1 MSFRKQSSVSQ
12 KRSYIPACVGDAC
25 KGKKTAPPQMRSNAF
40 AALTL
45 SDSEEEAPLRL
56 QKQPLTLQE
65 AEASDPWSQ
74 TMQRGGIQWGDLL
87 VDEENG
93 VSLEESLARV
103 SRRARI
109 DEMSRVRS
117 AQREAAERAERTAA
131 AVARAAAAVAEEI
144 ADVEAHNARLE
155 RMAEKEEEFYTQ
167 SFNAELS
174 EITSYRYNTA
184 DLTQEQYEECMTWLY
199 ANGWHV
205 EEESRDF
212 IHAIPDDLPPR
223 VWIPMSERPAP
234 VAPKKKVSGA
244 TVPRFCRD
252 SCGGV
257 PCASAT
263 CRYVHGDTMPRLD
276 KPCGFGAACGAS
288 DPTGVKRSQCL
299 YMHPGETWSAD
310 LVICRP
316 AAVAVAV
323 ADP

>member
-12 KRSYIPACVGDAC
+12 KRSYIPACVGDAR
-25 KGKKTAPPQMRSNAF
+25 KGKKTANSF
-40 AALTL
+40 GALSL
-45 SDSEEEAPLRL
+45 SDSEEEVAKRP
-56 QKQPLTLQE
+56 QPLTLQE

-74 TMQRGGIQWGDLL
+74 TMAHGGIQWGDLL

-109 DEMSRVRS
+109 DERSRVRS
-117 AQREAAERAERTAA
+117 AQREAAERAERSAA
-131 AVARAAAAVAEEI
+131 AVAWAAAAEAAEI
-144 ADVEAHNARLE
+144 ADVEAHNAYLE
-155 RMAEKEEEFYTQ
+155 RMSEKEEDFYMQ

-199 ANGWHV
+199 ANGWNV
-205 EEESRDF
+205 KEEARDF
-212 IHAIPDDLPPR
+212 IHTWPDDLPPR
-223 VWIPMSERPAP
+223 VWVPAGERPAP

-263 CRYVHGDTMPRLD
+263 CRYVHGDTMPRLE
-276 KPCGFGAACGAS
+276 KQCGFGAACGSS

-310 LVICRP
+310 LVITRP
-316 AAVAVAV
+316 PVAAAPVPVAA
-323 ADP
+323 P

>member
-25 KGKKTAPPQMRSNAF
+25 KGKKTANSF
-40 AALTL
+40 GALSL
-45 SDSEEEAPLRL
+45 SDSEEEVAKRPL

-74 TMQRGGIQWGDLL
+74 TMQHGAIQWGDLL

-117 AQREAAERAERTAA
+117 AQREAAERAERAAA
-131 AVARAAAAVAEEI
+131 AVARVAAREEAEIAAVA
-144 ADVEAHNARLE
+144 AHNVFLE
-155 RMAEKEEEFYTQ
+155 RMAEKEEEFYMQ
-167 SFNAELS
+167 SFSGNIT
-174 EITSYRYNTA
+174 EIMSDRYNMA
-184 DLTQEQYEECMTWLY
+184 DLSQPEYEECMTWLY
-199 ANGWHV
+199 ANGWNV
-205 EEESRDF
+205 IELTREF
-212 IHAIPDDLPPR
+212 IHTVPDDLPPR
-223 VWIPMSERPAP
+223 VWIPLSERPEP
-234 VAPKKKVSGA
+234 VASKKKVSGA

-263 CRYVHGDTMPRLD
+263 CRYVHADTMPRLE
-276 KPCGFGAACGAS
+276 KQCGFGAACGAS

-310 LVICRP
+310 LVISRP
-316 AAVAVAV
+316 VAVA
-323 ADP
+323 AP